1 MDDFNTYT
9 STKDCCFIILH
20 LYDTFC
26 VQFVFPKEKMER
38 SRIISLLK
46 DFNNKN
52 IFPKWVAIKSIKFI
66 LTFDLMDGH
75 ALRLS
80 QKPFWKIY
88 KQFYQNITQ

>member
-26 VQFVFPKEKMER
+26 VQFVFPNEKMER
-38 SRIISLLK
+38 SRIISVLK

-52 IFPKWVAIKSIKFI
+52 IFPK
-66 LTFDLMDGH
+66 
-75 ALRLS
+75 
-80 QKPFWKIY
+80 
-88 KQFYQNITQ
+88 